1 MYFYI
6 WENINLKKKKNPQ
19 VLSIIR
25 LYANIENKLK
35 HMGEIPLHVISG
47 IHTVLQFLGTS
58 T

>member
-1 MYFYI
+1 MYVFPYMG
-6 WENINLKKKKNPQ
+6 KHKRKKNNPK
-19 VLSIIR
+19 VLPIIR
-25 LYANIENKLK
+25 IYTNMQNKLK

>member
-1 MYFYI
+1 MYFHI
-6 WENINLKKKKNPQ
+6 WENIKEKKNNPK
-19 VLSIIR
+19 VLPIIR
-25 LYANIENKLK
+25 IYTNMQNKLK